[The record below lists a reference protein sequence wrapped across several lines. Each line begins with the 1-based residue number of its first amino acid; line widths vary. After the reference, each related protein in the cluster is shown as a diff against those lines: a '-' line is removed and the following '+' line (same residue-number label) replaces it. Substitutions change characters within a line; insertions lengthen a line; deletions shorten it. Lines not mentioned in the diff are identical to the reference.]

1 MIPGRVFA
9 QFPAVELLRHQNI
22 LAIKTAGRTLG
33 FHSHNLEV
41 AEISDEAWSALKN
54 SASSEALNEL
64 IEWNQFVNPDTKD
77 SSNQFGIRSIT
88 LNVNQICN
96 LHCHYCAA
104 GGDGSY
110 GDPVKKISIEKTLP
124 QITWMLEKVPR
135 GESFGINFLG
145 GEPLLYPEALEMI
158 GDHASEIAKTKGILL
173 TLGVTT
179 NGTLINE
186 KVVSLFAKHKFNVT
200 ISIDGPAEINDR
212 VRPSKNGS
220 SPTAQI
226 EKGLELLL
234 KNRASLGAIR
244 FTAVFNKENTEV
256 LKAYRYFSQ
265 FDVDVYSMNFDAT
278 EQDQAASRKFT
289 QEMSMAARE
298 AFEHGGEPALRKIEY
313 FDRMFERLDSQTR
326 LNNYCGAGK
335 SYFMVDARNQIFTCP
350 WDVNNSKEM
359 VGVDSYL
366 SKEKLEP
373 YQTAINAKAGCK
385 DCWARNICGG
395 GCMYIHQT
403 KSGQKNQVDPEFC
416 YRTRTLI
423 TEGLMY
429 YLSSRQAEEAAH
441 GNNH

>member
-1 MIPGRVFA
+1 M
-9 QFPAVELLRHQNI
+9 
-22 LAIKTAGRTLG
+22 G

-41 AEISDEAWSALKN
+41 AEISEEAWSALKN
-54 SASSEALNEL
+54 SASAAASTGTTQAALDEL
-64 IEWNQFVNPDTKD
+64 ISWNSFLNPEVKD
-77 SSNQFGIRSIT
+77 SPSQFGIRSIT

-104 GGDGSY
+104 GGNGSY

-124 QITWMLEKVPR
+124 QIAWMIEKVPA
-135 GESFGINFLG
+135 GQTFGINFLG

-158 GDHASEIAKTKGILL
+158 GDHAAELAKAKGVQL

-186 KVVSLFAKHKFNVT
+186 KALAIFLKHKFNVT

-212 VRPSKNGS
+212 VRPSKNSS

-234 KNRASLGAIR
+234 QNKAKLGAIR
-244 FTAVFNKENTEV
+244 FTAVFNKDNTEV
-256 LKAYRYFSQ
+256 LKAYRYFSR
-265 FDVDVYSMNFDAT
+265 FDVDIFSMNFDAN
-278 EQDQAASRKFT
+278 EQDEAASRKFT
-289 QEMSMAARE
+289 AELAEAARE
-298 AFEHGGEPALRKIEY
+298 AFQKGGEPALRKIEY
-313 FDRMFERLDSQTR
+313 FDRLFDRLDSQIR

-335 SYFMVDARNQIFTCP
+335 SYFMVDARNQVFTCP

-359 VGVDSYL
+359 VGVDTYL

-403 KSGQKNQVDPEFC
+403 KTGKKTQVDPEFC
-416 YRTRTLI
+416 DRTRTLI